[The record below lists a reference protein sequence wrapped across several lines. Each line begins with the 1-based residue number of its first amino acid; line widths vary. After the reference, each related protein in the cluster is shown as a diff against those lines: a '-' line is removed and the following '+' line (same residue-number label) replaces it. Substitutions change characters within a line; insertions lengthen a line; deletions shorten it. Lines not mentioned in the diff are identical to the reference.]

1 MEWSFRSDQP
11 IYTQL
16 AEKLRMEI
24 VSGRYR
30 PGERAGI
37 GAGYGTGGRGE
48 SEHPAP
54 RPCRSWRERAWFVPR
69 EHPAG
74 L

>member
-30 PGERAGI
+30 PGERLASV
-37 GAGYGTGGRGE
+37 RDMQ
-48 SEHPAP
+48 
-54 RPCRSWRERAWFVPR
+54 
-69 EHPAG
+69 
-74 L
+74 